1 MVGKNL
7 DDAAG
12 WFRDSRKRWST
23 WHNLSTAPAMRGYGA
38 QIMTNSTLRAL
49 VVEDDHSWQQ
59 ILSEIL
65 SDCGLEVEV
74 VNSLDEASRRLRDQ
88 PHRLAVVDLSLS
100 PNDHNNY
107 DGLRVLDTV
116 RRLDPNCRTI
126 LLTGFATVE
135 LAVTAL
141 TDYGAFTF
149 LRKESF
155 HRSQFRDIV
164 YRILVS
170 PPILTTPIPASAPS
184 ASSFPS
190 KGQIPPLKF
199 PNEKALIV
207 EDDAG
212 WRSILEELL
221 SDAGFQVRTCTSF
234 GDAFGYLR
242 KEKFTLA
249 VFDLSLNGANSYAWD
264 KSPGDQNPDGYQLLA
279 SAQNEGIPTI
289 VVSGI
294 AEPEEIQR
302 IYSEYSISAY
312 IEKQTFDRSTFRRV
326 VEETRAANKSLNEL
340 SALTDREREVLN
352 LLAQGLT
359 NKEIAERLVITT
371 NTVKRHLKAIFEKLD
386 VHTRSAATAKTTGG

>member
-1 MVGKNL
+1 
-7 DDAAG
+7 
-12 WFRDSRKRWST
+12 
-23 WHNLSTAPAMRGYGA
+23 
-38 QIMTNSTLRAL
+38 MTTQVLRAL
-49 VVEDDHSWQQ
+49 VVEDDNSWQQ

-65 SDCGLEVEV
+65 SDCGLEVDV
-74 VNSLDEASRRLRDQ
+74 AGSVDEASSILKAQ

-107 DGLRVLDTV
+107 DGLRVLDAV

-170 PPILTTPIPASAPS
+170 PPHLAVPQSASGTS
-184 ASSFPS
+184 ASSSAVRGQATPQKPS
-190 KGQIPPLKF
+190 T
-199 PNEKALIV
+199 EKALVV

-221 SDAGFQVRTCTSF
+221 ADAGFQVRTCAGF

-242 KEKFTLA
+242 KEKYTLA
-249 VFDLSLNGANSYAWD
+249 VIDLSLQGENNTWD
-264 KSPGDQNPDGYQLLA
+264 KGVIDPNLDGYKLLDA
-279 SAQNEGIPTI
+279 TRTGEIPTI

-294 AEPEEIQR
+294 TEPEEIQR
-302 IYSEYSISAY
+302 IYDEHSISAY
-312 IEKQTFDRSTFRRV
+312 IEKQAFDRAAFRRV
-326 VEETRAANKSLNEL
+326 VEETRLTYQSQSEL
-340 SALTDREREVLN
+340 SALTDREREVLD

-359 NKEIAERLVITT
+359 NKEMAEKLYITT

-386 VHTRSAATAKTTGG
+386 VHTRTAATAKVSGDAKFNILPRD

>member
-1 MVGKNL
+1 
-7 DDAAG
+7 
-12 WFRDSRKRWST
+12 
-23 WHNLSTAPAMRGYGA
+23 
-38 QIMTNSTLRAL
+38 MTTQALRAL
-49 VVEDDHSWQQ
+49 VVEDDRSWQQ

-65 SDCGLEVEV
+65 SDCGLEVDV
-74 VNSLDEASRRLRDQ
+74 AGSVDEATLNLKAQ

-107 DGLRVLDTV
+107 DGLRVLDAV

-170 PPILTTPIPASAPS
+170 PPNISTPAPASGTS
-184 ASSFPS
+184 ASSS
-190 KGQIPPLKF
+190 TTKGQPTPQKLTS
-199 PNEKALIV
+199 EKALVV

-221 SDAGFQVRTCTSF
+221 SDAGFQVRASAGF
-234 GDAFGYLR
+234 GEAHGLLR
-242 KEKFTLA
+242 REKFTLA
-249 VFDLSLNGANSYAWD
+249 VIDLSLQGTNNAWD
-264 KSPGDQNPDGYQLLA
+264 KNANEDSNQDGYQLLTTA
-279 SAQNEGIPTI
+279 RAEGIPTI

-294 AEPEEIQR
+294 TEPEEIQR
-302 IYSEYSISAY
+302 IYNEHAISAY
-312 IEKQTFDRSTFRRV
+312 IEKQAFDRAAFRRV
-326 VEETRAANKSLNEL
+326 VEETKSMQHSMSEL
-340 SALTDREREVLN
+340 SALTDREREVLD

-359 NKEIAERLVITT
+359 NKEIAEKLFITT
-371 NTVKRHLKAIFEKLD
+371 NTVKRHLKAIFEKLG
-386 VHTRSAATAKTTGG
+386 VHTRSAATAKVTSG

>member
-1 MVGKNL
+1 
-7 DDAAG
+7 
-12 WFRDSRKRWST
+12 
-23 WHNLSTAPAMRGYGA
+23 
-38 QIMTNSTLRAL
+38 MTTPTLRAL
-49 VVEDDHSWQQ
+49 VVDDDNSWQQ

-65 SDCGLEVEV
+65 SDCSLEVDV
-74 VNSLDEASRRLRDQ
+74 ASSVDEAAVILKSQ

-100 PNDHNNY
+100 PNDHNNV
-107 DGLRVLDTV
+107 DGLRVLDSI
-116 RRLDPNCRTI
+116 RRLDPNCRAI

-170 PPILTTPIPASAPS
+170 PPNLSAPAPAAGTGSSS
-184 ASSFPS
+184 AAVKDSSS
-190 KGQIPPLKF
+190 TQKL
-199 PNEKALIV
+199 PNEKVLVV

-221 SDAGFQVRTCTSF
+221 TDAGFQVRSCSGF

-242 KEKFTLA
+242 KERFTLA
-249 VFDLSLNGANSYAWD
+249 VIDLSLGNSLD
-264 KSPGDQNPDGYQLLA
+264 NSNQDGYQLLSTA
-279 SAQNEGIPTI
+279 RAENIPSI

-294 AEPEEIQR
+294 TETEEIQR
-302 IYSEYSISAY
+302 VYSEYAISAY
-312 IEKQTFDRSTFRRV
+312 IEKQAFDRAAFRRV
-326 VEETRAANKSLNEL
+326 VEETRLKNQSSSELN
-340 SALTDREREVLN
+340 ALTDREREVLD

-359 NKEIAERLVITT
+359 NKEIAEKLFITT

-386 VHTRSAATAKTTGG
+386 VHTRSAATAKVAGG

>member
-1 MVGKNL
+1 M
-7 DDAAG
+7 
-12 WFRDSRKRWST
+12 
-23 WHNLSTAPAMRGYGA
+23 MA
-38 QIMTNSTLRAL
+38 QVLRAL
-49 VVEDDHSWQQ
+49 VVEDDPSWQQ
-59 ILSEIL
+59 ILSEIF
-65 SDCGLEVEV
+65 SDCGLEVDVAADVEGASV
-74 VNSLDEASRRLRDQ
+74 SLKAQ
-88 PHRLAVVDLSLS
+88 PHRVAVVDLSLS
-100 PNDHNNY
+100 LNDHNNY

-170 PPILTTPIPASAPS
+170 PPILTTPLPASAPT
-184 ASSFPS
+184 ASVS
-190 KGQIPPLKF
+190 PLKEHT
-199 PNEKALIV
+199 PPAKHSKEKVLVV

-212 WRSILEELL
+212 WRNILEELL
-221 SDAGFQVRTCTSF
+221 ADAGFQVVTCASF

-242 KEKFTLA
+242 REKFTLT
-249 VFDLSLNGANSYAWD
+249 VIDLFLQAAINTWD
-264 KSPGDQNPDGYQLLA
+264 KSTIDPKQDGYQLLA
-279 SAQNEGIPTI
+279 TARAESIPAI

-294 AEPEEIQR
+294 TEPEEIQR

-312 IEKQTFDRSTFRRV
+312 IEKQAFDRAAFRRV
-326 VEETRAANKSLNEL
+326 VEETKTRRQSFSELN
-340 SALTDREREVLN
+340 ALTDREREVLY

-359 NKEIAERLVITT
+359 NKEIAEKLVITT
-371 NTVKRHLKAIFEKLD
+371 NTVKRHLKAIFEKLG
-386 VHTRSAATAKTTGG
+386 VHTRSAATAKATGG

>member
-1 MVGKNL
+1 MV
-7 DDAAG
+7 
-12 WFRDSRKRWST
+12 T
-23 WHNLSTAPAMRGYGA
+23 
-38 QIMTNSTLRAL
+38 QTLRAL
-49 VVEDDHSWQQ
+49 VVDDDNSWQQ

-65 SDCGLEVEV
+65 SDCGLEVDV
-74 VNSLDEASRRLRDQ
+74 ASSVDEAASILKSH

-100 PNDHNNY
+100 PNDHNNV
-107 DGLRVLDTV
+107 DGLRVLDAI
-116 RRLDPNCRTI
+116 RRLDPNCRAI

-170 PPILTTPIPASAPS
+170 PPHLSAPAPVS
-184 ASSFPS
+184 GLGSSS
-190 KGQIPPLKF
+190 NAVKGAVAPQKI
-199 PNEKALIV
+199 PNEKALVV

-221 SDAGFQVRTCTSF
+221 SDAGFQVRSCSGF

-242 KEKFTLA
+242 KEKFALA
-249 VFDLSLNGANSYAWD
+249 VIDLSLGNSLD
-264 KSPGDQNPDGYQLLA
+264 TSNQDGYQLLSTTRA
-279 SAQNEGIPTI
+279 DGVPSI

-294 AEPEEIQR
+294 TETEEIQR
-302 IYSEYSISAY
+302 VYSEYAISAY
-312 IEKQTFDRSTFRRV
+312 IEKQAFDRAAFRRV
-326 VEETRAANKSLNEL
+326 LEETRLKSQSSSEL
-340 SALTDREREVLN
+340 SALTDREREVLD

-359 NKEIAERLVITT
+359 NKEIAERLFITT

-386 VHTRSAATAKTTGG
+386 VHTRSAATAKVGMIG

>member
-1 MVGKNL
+1 V
-7 DDAAG
+7 
-12 WFRDSRKRWST
+12 
-23 WHNLSTAPAMRGYGA
+23 TAPV
-38 QIMTNSTLRAL
+38 LRAL

-65 SDCGLEVEV
+65 SDCGLEVDV
-74 VNSLDEASRRLRDQ
+74 AKSLEEATLKLREQ

-100 PNDHNNY
+100 PNDHNNH
-107 DGLRVLDTV
+107 DGLRVLDAV
-116 RRLDPNCRTI
+116 RRLDPNCRSI

-170 PPILTTPIPASAPS
+170 PPVLAAPVPAAATT
-184 ASSFPS
+184 ASSFPV
-190 KGQIPPLKF
+190 KGQPAPLKL
-199 PNEKALIV
+199 PNEKALV
-207 EDDAG
+207 VADDAAG
-212 WRSILEELL
+212 SRLLEELL
-221 SDAGFQVRTCTSF
+221 SDARFQVRTCASF

-242 KEKFTLA
+242 REKFTLA
-249 VFDLSLNGANSYAWD
+249 VFDLSLNGGNSYAWEKNAAGQD
-264 KSPGDQNPDGYQLLA
+264 PDGYQLLA
-279 SAQNEGIPTI
+279 SAHNEGIATI

-294 AEPEEIQR
+294 AEREEIQR

-312 IEKQTFDRSTFRRV
+312 IEKQTFDRSTFRRI
-326 VEETRAANKSLNEL
+326 VEETRAANRSLSEL
-340 SALTDREREVLN
+340 STLTEREREVLN

-359 NKEIAERLVITT
+359 NKEIAEKLVITT

-386 VHTRSAATAKTTGG
+386 VHTRSAATAKATGG